1 MALLRKLGLILFK
14 NNLFN
19 DFVENSRVCS
29 GSPEA
34 RIADMCEVQRI
45 VPVFIAKLS
54 EAVYTL
60 CYIRNVVHDWAF
72 FRLFFFLTV

>member
-19 DFVENSRVCS
+19 DFVEKSRVCS
-29 GSPEA
+29 GIPEA

-45 VPVFIAKLS
+45 VPVLLAKLS
-54 EAVYTL
+54 
-60 CYIRNVVHDWAF
+60 
-72 FRLFFFLTV
+72 